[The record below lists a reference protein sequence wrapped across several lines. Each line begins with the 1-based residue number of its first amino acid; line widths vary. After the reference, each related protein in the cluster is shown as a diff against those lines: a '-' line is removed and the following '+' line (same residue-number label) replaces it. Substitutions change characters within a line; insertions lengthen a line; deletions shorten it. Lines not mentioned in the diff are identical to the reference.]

1 MGTSIKC
8 SPKIITAL
16 CAAFFFSSLP
26 ASPANTI
33 PTAEDINSLAETARL
48 AADTFM
54 RESFQLRMQYEF
66 SGQFLSQDDKEN
78 LQKLAKR
85 AGNRLQATA
94 ESQRKLKK
102 QIEDYQ
108 GNDWDNRY
116 GSTGLWRKLSRDLY
130 VTTLSK
136 CEIDFCL
143 ALSSQRLQRNKI
155 SQDIL
160 AQIDSLNQ
168 IRNIAY
174 SQFLRA
180 RTLALLARTDPAYK
194 PLAKKEFDTLMVRS
208 DMRHSTAFRIAIERI
223 KLLGP
228 TKPAQLEKLAG
239 ELAKSSCAD
248 DLELV
253 LSLAFLQRR
262 HDTDAFEKIV
272 QLRPETESFLGSL
285 ILQNLSCQIK
295 AGKLT
300 EQTLQQITVFEAE
313 LAVQQIRN
321 NISEE
326 HQLLLDHLAGIEK
339 FQTPLILYVT
349 AVTLADSSPTKA
361 VKLLVKASRLQQLQK
376 SGRLDIE
383 ACEISE
389 QAARLAYN
397 LLAQDLLHCQLALV
411 AFENYCATAGEGIEA
426 ELEYL
431 YSIVLSN
438 CGQAEK
444 ATELLQKIADRQTG
458 SRRNR
463 ARLDL
468 IIQAIE
474 EKQHE
479 KQEQRSELLKK
490 LGVLIA
496 DCTGK
501 NKSDSQL
508 RAEAIT
514 LYCKLLLELKNEA
527 SAQSVLTILAEAE
540 TTPGINLN
548 LFKAQALQQLGRLD
562 ESAHCML
569 LAIQDDSGS
578 LAGEVMELLS
588 EVADTIDE
596 LELQADDFG
605 KTIQDCKKLAE
616 FSYKSIN
623 DRQSGLLLTEI
634 SILAADKDKEKLS
647 ETEKLLNNIAG
658 DGDANDINLLRCRA
672 RLLTEQGKFG
682 KAVKLWDKICEIRK
696 SQLTSANQRSWK
708 WWRAKFYELY
718 CCAKISQT
726 EKEKVLHTIEVL
738 ENSFADIPPLW
749 AEKLSSL
756 KQQCRHSEK
765 QKTQNVKL

>member
-1 MGTSIKC
+1 
-8 SPKIITAL
+8 
-16 CAAFFFSSLP
+16 
-26 ASPANTI
+26 
-33 PTAEDINSLAETARL
+33 
-48 AADTFM
+48 
-54 RESFQLRMQYEF
+54 
-66 SGQFLSQDDKEN
+66 
-78 LQKLAKR
+78 
-85 AGNRLQATA
+85 
-94 ESQRKLKK
+94 
-102 QIEDYQ
+102 
-108 GNDWDNRY
+108 
-116 GSTGLWRKLSRDLY
+116 
-130 VTTLSK
+130 
-136 CEIDFCL
+136 
-143 ALSSQRLQRNKI
+143 
-155 SQDIL
+155 
-160 AQIDSLNQ
+160 
-168 IRNIAY
+168 
-174 SQFLRA
+174 
-180 RTLALLARTDPAYK
+180 
-194 PLAKKEFDTLMVRS
+194 
-208 DMRHSTAFRIAIERI
+208 
-223 KLLGP
+223 
-228 TKPAQLEKLAG
+228 
-239 ELAKSSCAD
+239 
-248 DLELV
+248 
-253 LSLAFLQRR
+253 
-262 HDTDAFEKIV
+262 
-272 QLRPETESFLGSL
+272 L
-285 ILQNLSCQIK
+285 I
-295 AGKLT
+295 
-300 EQTLQQITVFEAE
+300 
-313 LAVQQIRN
+313 
-321 NISEE
+321 
-326 HQLLLDHLAGIEK
+326 
-339 FQTPLILYVT
+339 
-349 AVTLADSSPTKA
+349 
-361 VKLLVKASRLQQLQK
+361 KASRLQQLQK

-397 LLAQDLLHCQLALV
+397 LLVQDLLHCQLALV

-431 YSIVLSN
+431 YTIVLSN
-438 CGQAEK
+438 CGQAKK

-479 KQEQRSELLKK
+479 KQEQRSELLKQ

-501 NKSDSQL
+501 NKSDNQL

-514 LYCKLLLELKNEA
+514 LYCKLLLEFKNEA

-548 LFKAQALQQLGRLD
+548 LFKAQALQQLRRLD
-562 ESAHCML
+562 ESTHCML

-605 KTIQDCKKLAE
+605 KTIHNCKKLAE
-616 FSYKSIN
+616 FSHKSIN

-634 SILAADKDKEKLS
+634 SILASDKDKEKLS
-647 ETEKLLNNIAG
+647 SAEKLLNNMAG

-726 EKEKVLHTIEVL
+726 GKEKVLHTIEVL
-738 ENSFADIPPLW
+738 ESSFTDIPHLW

-765 QKTQNVKL
+765 TKNAKRKTIAQNSKVLNF

>member
-1 MGTSIKC
+1 
-8 SPKIITAL
+8 
-16 CAAFFFSSLP
+16 
-26 ASPANTI
+26 
-33 PTAEDINSLAETARL
+33 
-48 AADTFM
+48 
-54 RESFQLRMQYEF
+54 
-66 SGQFLSQDDKEN
+66 
-78 LQKLAKR
+78 
-85 AGNRLQATA
+85 
-94 ESQRKLKK
+94 
-102 QIEDYQ
+102 
-108 GNDWDNRY
+108 
-116 GSTGLWRKLSRDLY
+116 
-130 VTTLSK
+130 
-136 CEIDFCL
+136 
-143 ALSSQRLQRNKI
+143 
-155 SQDIL
+155 
-160 AQIDSLNQ
+160 
-168 IRNIAY
+168 
-174 SQFLRA
+174 
-180 RTLALLARTDPAYK
+180 
-194 PLAKKEFDTLMVRS
+194 
-208 DMRHSTAFRIAIERI
+208 
-223 KLLGP
+223 
-228 TKPAQLEKLAG
+228 
-239 ELAKSSCAD
+239 
-248 DLELV
+248 
-253 LSLAFLQRR
+253 
-262 HDTDAFEKIV
+262 V
-272 QLRPETESFLGSL
+272 QLRPETKSFLGSL
-285 ILQNLSCQIK
+285 ILWNLSCQIK
-295 AGKLT
+295 ARKLT

-313 LAVQQIRN
+313 LAVQKIWN

-326 HQLLLDHLAGIEK
+326 HQMLLDHLAGIEK

-361 VKLLVKASRLQQLQK
+361 VNLLIKASRLQQQQK
-376 SGRLDIE
+376 SETLE
-383 ACEISE
+383 TSAEEIAE
-389 QAARLAYN
+389 QATKLAYN
-397 LLAQDLLHCQLALV
+397 LFTQNPFNCPIVLE
-411 AFENYCATAGEGIEA
+411 AFENYSTMANEKIDE

-431 YSIVLSN
+431 YTIVLSN

-479 KQEQRSELLKK
+479 KQEQRSELLKQ

-514 LYCKLLLELKNEA
+514 LYCKLLLEFKNEA
-527 SAQSVLTILAEAE
+527 SAQSVLTILAESE

-605 KTIQDCKKLAE
+605 KTIHDCKKLAE
-616 FSYKSIN
+616 FSHKSIN

-634 SILAADKDKEKLS
+634 STLAADKDKKKLS
-647 ETEKLLNNIAG
+647 ETEKLLNNMAG

-672 RLLTEQGKFG
+672 RLLTAQGKFG

-738 ENSFADIPPLW
+738 ENSFTDIPPLW